1 MLFTSLPYLLGFAA
15 QGDAW
20 QFSGFVFGVEDGN
33 SYLGKM
39 LRGSA
44 GEWLFRTPYSANP
57 QNGALIFVPYIL
69 LGKLAAPPDSHTQLV
84 SLFHLFRFGAGI
96 LAILATYDFLA
107 VFCTAIWARRV
118 GVILSVLGGG
128 LGWLMMLAGKK
139 DWLGSLPLEFYSPE
153 SFGFLGVFGV
163 PHLAL
168 ARALLLWTLVWYLR
182 ISFSKERASGKSITL
197 LGLVWLL
204 TSLVQP
210 LTGMVIGFVLGVYLV
225 ALAGWQ
231 VWRKS
236 RGESA
241 DWAKWRGMLRVACFA
256 AIIPGSYLLYNLLSF
271 RIDPYLRNW
280 TLQNKVLSPN
290 PMHYLLAYG
299 ITLPLIFIGAK
310 WLLKKDAWRGWM
322 VVAWVASLPILAYE
336 PFTLQRR
343 LPEGIWVAM
352 IALVMVAIEQLHIS
366 KRAHLILVSGVLVIL
381 CLSTLIIW
389 IGSLQAVLKPGS
401 PLFVPN
407 DKARIFEYLESHA
420 GKEQVVLA
428 GYETG
433 NVLPAWSPQFVVIGH
448 GAESVHFADISRR
461 VADFFNRGS
470 TEENR
475 LSFLED
481 FSVDFV
487 VWGPEERELGNWIP
501 GQARFLKKVF
511 EQGEYALFEVIPTDD

>member
-1 MLFTSLPYLLGFAA
+1 MLFTSLPYVLGFAA

-20 QFSGFVFGVEDGN
+20 RFSGFVFGVEDGN

-44 GEWLFRTPYSANP
+44 GEWLFRTPYSADP
-57 QNGALIFVPYIL
+57 QSGALIFVPYIL
-69 LGKLAAPPDSHTQLV
+69 LGKLAAPPDSHAQLV

-107 VFCTAIWARRV
+107 VFCTAIWARRA
-118 GVILSVLGGG
+118 GVILSVFGGG

-182 ISFSKERASGKSITL
+182 ISFSKERVSGKSITV
-197 LGLVWLL
+197 LGLLWLF

-210 LTGMVIGFVLGVYLV
+210 LTGMVIGFVLGVYLI

-231 VWRKS
+231 VWRKAK
-236 RGESA
+236 GESV
-241 DWAKWRGMLRVACFA
+241 DWPKWGGMFRIACVA
-256 AIIPGSYLLYNLLSF
+256 AIIPAPYLLYNLLSF
-271 RIDPYLRNW
+271 RIDVYLRNW
-280 TLQNKVLSPN
+280 TLQNKVLSPH
-290 PMHYLLAYG
+290 PVHYLLAYG
-299 ITLPLIFIGAK
+299 IILPLVFIGAK
-310 WLLKKDAWRGWM
+310 RLLEKDAWRGWM
-322 VVAWVASLPILAYE
+322 VVAWVASLPILAYA

-352 IALVMVAIEQLHIS
+352 IALVMVAIEQLRIN
-366 KRAHLILVSGVLVIL
+366 KRARLILVSGVLVIL

-389 IGSLQAVLKPGS
+389 IGSLQAALTPGS
-401 PLFVPN
+401 PLFVPR
-407 DKARIFEYLESHA
+407 DQTRIFEYLELNA
-420 GKEQVVLA
+420 RKDQVVLA

-433 NVLPAWSPQFVVIGH
+433 NVLPAWTPQYVAIGH
-448 GAESVHFADISRR
+448 GPESVHFAEISRR
-461 VADFFNRGS
+461 VADIFDGHS

-481 FSVDFV
+481 LSVDFV
-487 VWGPEERELGNWIP
+487 VWGPAERELGNWNP
-501 GQARFLKKVF
+501 EQARYLKKVF
-511 EQGEYALFEVIPTDD
+511 EQGEYALFEVIPFDD